1 MDNNKQPL
9 PQSPTPQPVQA
20 APEPSPSVVTSG
32 SGSQIPTPSTPSGG
46 INKAFLAIGV
56 ILLIL
61 IAGGVYLYMNNQ
73 KPVPKVETTTK
84 TETTVAKEVDTTD
97 ADLNAIDI
105 QSEDTEL
112 STVDADLQ
120 SL

>member
-9 PQSPTPQPVQA
+9 PQSPIPQPVQA
-20 APEPSPSVVTSG
+20 TPEPKPSVVTG
-32 SGSQIPTPSTPSGG
+32 ATQNPSQPTPAGG
-46 INKAFLAIGV
+46 MNKVFLIIGV

-73 KPVPKVETTTK
+73 KPSPKVETTTK
-84 TETTVAKEVDTTD
+84 TETPIAKEVDTTD
-97 ADLNAIDI
+97 ADLDAINI
-105 QSEDTEL
+105 QSEDSEL
-112 STVDADLQ
+112 NTVDADLQ